1 MPLVP
6 TAAGF
11 RISGPLAI
19 GRSAVAIDGY
29 DFGQIAAKVVER
41 WRALTFETTGGECR
55 EATDAQIEITLGR
68 PPRD

>member
-29 DFGQIAAKVVER
+29 DFEHIAAKVVER
-41 WRALTFETTGGECR
+41 
-55 EATDAQIEITLGR
+55 
-68 PPRD
+68 